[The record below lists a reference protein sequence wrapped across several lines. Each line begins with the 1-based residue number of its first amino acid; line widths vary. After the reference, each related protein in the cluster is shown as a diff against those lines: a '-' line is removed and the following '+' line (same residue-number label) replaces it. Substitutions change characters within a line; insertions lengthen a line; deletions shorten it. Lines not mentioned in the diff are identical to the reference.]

1 MKGNATVTDPDTLP
15 TTIDELMAID
25 PLELSKRS
33 AKAYDKYVL
42 GVIAYHRNARAARE
56 AGTKA
61 KTKTTTHVTNDAL
74 KSLLAKAKAAR
85 PKSPLGTGIRRI

>member
-1 MKGNATVTDPDTLP
+1 MTDPDTLP

-33 AKAYDKYVL
+33 AKAYEKYIL

-56 AGTKA
+56 AGVRGTRA
-61 KTKTTTHVTNDAL
+61 KTTTHVSNEGLKAL
-74 KSLLAKAKAAR
+74 LQKAKDAR